1 MADPIEITLSDTGI
15 LSLRL
20 NKTTNRNALDEEI
33 LVALHAALENSRND
47 PDIRVI
53 LLLGSPWVFSVG
65 ADLTMMHSKNKNTAD
80 NCDTGT
86 LLGKVFY
93 SLWSQTIPTVAV
105 VEGPAMGGGAG
116 LAAACDIVIAS
127 TKASFGFPEVR
138 IGLIPAVISP
148 YVINAI
154 GKRRTNQLFLTGE
167 KFSAE
172 HAHNIGLV
180 HILTSPDKIQ
190 NEVDKLTLHLLSG
203 GPQAQNKVKQLVNR
217 VANETISLEQSNR
230 LSKEIEAIRG
240 KEEAQ
245 HGIDAFLNKKK
256 PKWFVKK

>member
-116 LAAACDIVIAS
+116 LA
-127 TKASFGFPEVR
+127 
-138 IGLIPAVISP
+138 
-148 YVINAI
+148 
-154 GKRRTNQLFLTGE
+154 LTGE